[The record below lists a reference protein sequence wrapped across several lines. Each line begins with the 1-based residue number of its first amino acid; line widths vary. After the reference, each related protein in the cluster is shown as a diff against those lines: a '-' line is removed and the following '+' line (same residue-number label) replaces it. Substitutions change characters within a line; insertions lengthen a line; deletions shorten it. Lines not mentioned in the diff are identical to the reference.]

1 MKRPHWSWTPQMQ
14 LAYSNVDFD
23 SFSDV
28 NGLAVK
34 RGSADSLQGRLGAA
48 LNYEK
53 SYKTKMTKITAV

>member
-1 MKRPHWSWTPQMQ
+1 MQ

-28 NGLAVK
+28 SGLAVK

-53 SYKTKMTKITAV
+53 AIKTKMTKITAV